1 LIGNADLSATL
12 LHSAVSQ
19 GRVDMSIPPTQ
30 GDILVVDDTPTSA
43 QLLSQILVQQGHRV
57 RAALSGPE
65 ALAAAQAA
73 PPDLILLDI
82 MMPGMNGY
90 EVCQQ
95 LKADER
101 THDIPVVFISALGEA
116 EDKLKAF
123 TVGGVDY
130 IPKPFQPKEVVAR
143 VATHMALRRA
153 QESLQVQNI
162 ELQQAKAQAEER
174 SLAAEASN
182 VALAALSAVGMA
194 VNTSLDLEAS
204 LEQAI
209 GIVLHEMQLDYGW
222 LFLSEDDG
230 RLLRLAATVGLPD
243 EFRER
248 EALTSADRCA
258 CGETAATG
266 QVGRYFGE
274 DTCARLTTYCQKHPD
289 LSAKHI
295 SLPVTARQKTIG
307 VLNLGGGHVVDLT
320 SSQYEWL
327 AAVVQQIG
335 HAVEKAALYQ
345 NVSSKAERLT
355 VLNRIST
362 IVSLSWKL
370 DQVLPLLL
378 REMARVLET
387 SLGVIV
393 LRSGGD
399 KGSYKVRTW
408 FGRWRSSIKLDTL
421 VWDELPLLNTIR
433 QTGVPLLI
441 PRAAGDERLEPLAAL
456 IEQEA
461 IQTVLTLPLIVQAHL
476 TGFIQLYTLGQP
488 RLFEVAEIELAR
500 TLTNQAAV
508 AIEKARLYEATV
520 ARYEQELE
528 IARRIQQNLLPH
540 IVPEV
545 AGLRLAGVCQPAY
558 EVGGD
563 FYDYVPLPDHR
574 LGVVVGD
581 VTGKSLP
588 AAMVMALARNTI
600 RSELV
605 NQAGPA
611 AAMTVASRWLYQ
623 DMQRG
628 TFVAAVQALI
638 APVDHVLWLVNAGQ
652 TAPLLLREGQVD
664 FLWPA
669 EAGGL
674 PLGAQPDTTYGQAQV
689 QLQSGDVL
697 LFYSD
702 GIVEGV
708 NTAGEMFGFERLE
721 SALRRLSPG
730 RTPAQI
736 LEDLLAEMKAFV
748 GKADQRDDITLVVVE
763 IE

>member
-1 LIGNADLSATL
+1 
-12 LHSAVSQ
+12 
-19 GRVDMSIPPTQ
+19 MSIPPSQ
-30 GDILVVDDTPTSA
+30 GDILIVDDTPTSVH
-43 QLLSQILVQQGHRV
+43 LLAQILAQQGHQV
-57 RAALSGPE
+57 RTALSGPE

-73 PPDLILLDI
+73 PPDLILLDV

-101 THDIPVVFISALGEA
+101 THDIAVVFISALGEA

-143 VATHMALRRA
+143 VATHIALRRA

-174 SLAAEASN
+174 SQAAEASN
-182 VALAALSAVGMA
+182 VALAALNAVGIA
-194 VNTSLDLEAS
+194 VNQSLDLEAN

-230 RLLRLAATVGLPD
+230 RLLRLAAAVGLPD
-243 EFRER
+243 EFREQ
-248 EALTSADRCA
+248 EVLTAAGRCA
-258 CGETAATG
+258 CGEIVATG

-274 DTCARLTTYCQKHPD
+274 GDCTRLSAYCQRHPD
-289 LSAKHI
+289 LSVQHI
-295 SLPVTARQKTIG
+295 SLPVMARQKPVG
-307 VLNLGGGHVVDLT
+307 VLNLGGNHVVDLT
-320 SSQYEWL
+320 PSQYEWL

-335 HAVEKAALYQ
+335 HAVEKTALYQ
-345 NVSSKAERLT
+345 NVSSKAQRLT

-393 LRSGGD
+393 LRSGAD
-399 KGSYKVRTW
+399 KGSYRVRTW

-421 VWDELPLLNTIR
+421 AWDELPLLNTIR
-433 QTGVPLLI
+433 QTGAPLLI
-441 PRAAGDERLEPLAAL
+441 PRAAGDERLKPLSTL
-456 IEQEA
+456 VEKEA
-461 IQTVLTLPLIVQAHL
+461 IQTVLTLPLIVQTHL

-488 RLFEVAEIELAR
+488 RLFEAAEIELAR

-528 IARRIQQNLLPH
+528 IARRIQQNLLPR
-540 IVPEV
+540 IVPKV
-545 AGLRLAGVCQPAY
+545 SGLRLEGVCHPAY

-563 FYDYVPLPDHR
+563 FYDYVLLPDRR
-574 LGVVVGD
+574 LGIVVGD

-600 RSELV
+600 RSELA
-605 NQAGPA
+605 NQPGLA
-611 AAMTVASRWLYQ
+611 AAMTTASRWLYQ
-623 DMQRG
+623 DIQRG

-638 APVDHVLWLVNAGQ
+638 DPEDHVMWLVNAGQ
-652 TAPLLLREGQVD
+652 TAPLLLRAGQTD
-664 FLWPA
+664 FLWPV

-674 PLGAQPDTTYGQAQV
+674 PLGTQPDTTYGQAQV
-689 QLQSGDVL
+689 QLQSGDIL

-702 GIVEGV
+702 GIVEGA
-708 NTAGEMFGFERLE
+708 NTAGEMFGFERLGA
-721 SALRRLSPG
+721 ALQRLSLG

-736 LEDLLAEMKAFV
+736 IEGLLTELEDFV
-748 GKADQRDDITLVVVE
+748 GKAEQRDDITLVVVE
-763 IE
+763 VE

>member
-1 LIGNADLSATL
+1 
-12 LHSAVSQ
+12 
-19 GRVDMSIPPTQ
+19 MSIPPIQ
-30 GDILVVDDTPTSA
+30 GDILVVDDTSA
-43 QLLSQILVQQGHRV
+43 SLYLLAQILVRYGHKV
-57 RAALSGPE
+57 RTALSGPQ

-73 PPDLILLDI
+73 PPDLVLLDI
-82 MMPGMNGY
+82 MMPEMNGY
-90 EVCQQ
+90 EVCQR

-101 THDIPVVFISALGEA
+101 THDIPVLFISALGDA
-116 EDKLKAF
+116 EDKVKAF
-123 TVGGVDY
+123 TAGGVDY
-130 IPKPFQPKEVVAR
+130 IAKPFQPQEVLAR
-143 VATHMALRRA
+143 VTTHLALRRA
-153 QESLQVQNI
+153 QESLQAQNI
-162 ELQQAKAQAEER
+162 QLKQAKAQAEER

-182 VALAALSAVGMA
+182 AALAALNAVGLA
-194 VNTSLDLEAS
+194 VNKSLDLEAD

-209 GIVLHEMQLDYGW
+209 EIVLREMQLDCGW

-230 RLLRLAATVGLPD
+230 RLLRLAAAVGLPD
-243 EFRER
+243 DFRQQ
-248 EALTSADRCA
+248 EALTSAGRCA
-258 CGETAATG
+258 CGEVVSSG
-266 QVGRYFGE
+266 QVGRHFGA
-274 DTCARLTTYCQKHPD
+274 DACTRLSVYRQKYPD
-289 LSAKHI
+289 LSAQHI
-295 SLPVTARQKTIG
+295 SLPVVARQKTVG
-307 VLNLGGGHVVDLT
+307 VLNLGGDHAVDLAP
-320 SSQYEWL
+320 SQYEWL

-335 HAVEKAALYQ
+335 HAVENAALYQ

-370 DQVLPLLL
+370 DQVLPPLL

-387 SLGVIV
+387 SLGVVV

-399 KGSYKVRTW
+399 KGSFKVRTS
-408 FGRWRSSIKLDTL
+408 FGRWRSSVKLDGL
-421 VWDELPLLNTIR
+421 AWDELPLLNTIQ
-433 QTGVPLLI
+433 QTGAPLLI
-441 PRAAGDERLEPLAAL
+441 PRAAGDERLKPLSAL
-456 IEQEA
+456 VEQEA
-461 IQTVLTLPLIVQAHL
+461 IQTVLTLPLVVQAQL

-488 RLFEVAEIELAR
+488 RLFEAAEIELAR
-500 TLTNQAAV
+500 TLTNEAAV

-545 AGLRLAGVCQPAY
+545 AGLRLAGTCQPAY

-563 FYDYVPLPDHR
+563 FYDYVPLPDRR
-574 LGVVVGD
+574 LGIVVGD

-605 NQAGPA
+605 NQPGLA
-611 AAMTVASRWLYQ
+611 AAMTAASRWLYQ
-623 DMQRG
+623 DVQRG

-638 APVDHVLWLVNAGQ
+638 APADHVLWLVNAGQ
-652 TAPLLLREGQVD
+652 TAPLLLREGQAD

-674 PLGAQPDTTYGQAQV
+674 PLGVQPDTTYSQAQV
-689 QLQSGDVL
+689 PLQSGDVL

-721 SALRRLSPG
+721 AALRRLCPG

-736 LEDLLAEMKAFV
+736 IEGLLAEMKAFV
-748 GKADQRDDITLVVVE
+748 AKAEQRDDITLVVVE
-763 IE
+763 VE

>member
-1 LIGNADLSATL
+1 
-12 LHSAVSQ
+12 
-19 GRVDMSIPPTQ
+19 MSTPPAQ
-30 GDILVVDDTPTSA
+30 GDILIVDDTPTSVH
-43 QLLSQILVQQGHRV
+43 LLAQILTRQGHQVRV
-57 RAALSGPE
+57 ALSGPE

-73 PPDLILLDI
+73 PPDLILLDV
-82 MMPGMNGY
+82 MMPEMNGY
-90 EVCQQ
+90 EVCRQ

-116 EDKLKAF
+116 DDKLEAF

-130 IPKPFQPKEVVAR
+130 IPKPFQPKEVMAR
-143 VATHMALRRA
+143 VATHLALRRA
-153 QESLQVQNI
+153 QESLQVRNI

-182 VALAALSAVGMA
+182 VALAALNAVGLA
-194 VNTSLDLEAS
+194 VNQSLDLEAD
-204 LEQAI
+204 LERAI
-209 GIVLHEMQLDYGW
+209 EIVLRETQLDYGC

-230 RLLRLAATVGLPD
+230 RLLRLATAVGLPD
-243 EFRER
+243 EFRQQ
-248 EALTSADRCA
+248 EALTPAGRCA
-258 CGETAATG
+258 CGEIVSTG
-266 QVGRYFGE
+266 QVGRHFDEGA
-274 DTCARLTTYCQKHPD
+274 CARLSPYCQKHPD
-289 LSAKHI
+289 LSVQHI
-295 SLPVTARQKTIG
+295 SLPVRAQQKTVG
-307 VLNLGGGHVVDLT
+307 VLNLGGDHVVDLT
-320 SSQYEWL
+320 PSQYEWL

-393 LRSGGD
+393 LRSGEDEGN
-399 KGSYKVRTW
+399 YKVRTW
-408 FGRWRSSIKLDTL
+408 FGRWRSSTKLDAL
-421 VWDELPLLNTIR
+421 AWDELPLLNIIR
-433 QTGVPLLI
+433 QTGAPLLI
-441 PRAAGDERLEPLAAL
+441 PRAADDERLKPLSAL

-461 IQTVLTLPLIVQAHL
+461 IQTVLTLPLVVQSQL

-528 IARRIQQNLLPH
+528 IARRIQQNLLPRV
-540 IVPEV
+540 VPEV

-574 LGVVVGD
+574 LGIVVGD

-588 AAMVMALARNTI
+588 AAMIMALARNTI

-605 NQAGPA
+605 NQPEPA
-611 AAMTVASRWLYQ
+611 TAMTVASRWLYQ
-623 DMQRG
+623 DVRPG

-652 TAPLLLREGQVD
+652 TAPLLLRDGQAD

-669 EAGGL
+669 EAGGF
-674 PLGAQPDTTYGQAQV
+674 PLGAQPDTTYSQAQV
-689 QLQSGDVL
+689 QLQSGDIL

-721 SALRRLSPG
+721 AALQRLSPG
-730 RTPAQI
+730 RAPEQMI
-736 LEDLLAEMKAFV
+736 EDLLDDMKAFV
-748 GKADQRDDITLVVVE
+748 GKAEQRDDITLVVVE

>member
-1 LIGNADLSATL
+1 
-12 LHSAVSQ
+12 
-19 GRVDMSIPPTQ
+19 MSIPPPQ
-30 GDILVVDDTPTSA
+30 GDILIVDDTPASA
-43 QLLSQILVQQGHRV
+43 NLLAQILAQQGHRT
-57 RAALSGPE
+57 RKALGGPE
-65 ALAAAQAA
+65 ALEAAQAA

-101 THDIPVVFISALGEA
+101 TRDIPVLFISALGEA

-143 VATHMALRRA
+143 VDTHLALRRA
-153 QESLQVQNI
+153 RESLRVQNI

-182 VALAALSAVGMA
+182 VALAALNEVGLA
-194 VNTSLDLEAS
+194 VNKSLDLEAD

-209 GIVLHEMQLDYGW
+209 RIVLHEMQLDHGW

-230 RLLRLAATVGLPD
+230 RLLRLVAAVGLPD
-243 EFRER
+243 EFRKQ
-248 EALTSADRCA
+248 EALTPASHCA
-258 CGETAATG
+258 CGEIVATG
-266 QVGRYFGE
+266 QVGRHFGE
-274 DTCARLTTYCQKHPD
+274 AVCTRLSAYCQKYPD
-289 LSAKHI
+289 LSAQHI
-295 SLPVTARQKTIG
+295 SLPITARQKTVG
-307 VLNLGGGHVVDLT
+307 VLNLGGGHVIDLT
-320 SSQYEWL
+320 VSQYEWL

-362 IVSLSWKL
+362 IVSLTWKL

-421 VWDELPLLNTIR
+421 AWDELPLLNTIR
-433 QTGVPLLI
+433 QTGAPLLI
-441 PRAAGDERLEPLAAL
+441 PHAAGDERLKPLSAL

-461 IQTVLTLPLIVQAHL
+461 IQTVLTLPLVVQTQL

-488 RLFEVAEIELAR
+488 RLFEAAEVELAR

-528 IARRIQQNLLPH
+528 MARRIQQNLLPRV
-540 IVPEV
+540 VPEV
-545 AGLRLAGVCQPAY
+545 TGLRLAGVCQPAY

-563 FYDYVPLPDHR
+563 FYDYVQLPDRR
-574 LGVVVGD
+574 LGIVVGD

-588 AAMVMALARNTI
+588 GAMVMALARNTI
-600 RSELV
+600 RSEMV
-605 NQAGPA
+605 NQPGPA
-611 AAMTVASRWLYQ
+611 TAMTVASRWLYQ
-623 DMQRG
+623 DMRRG

-638 APVDHVLWLVNAGQ
+638 APADHVLWLVNAGQ
-652 TAPLLLREGQVD
+652 TAPLLLREGQTD

-674 PLGAQPDTTYGQAQV
+674 PLGVQPDTTYSQAQI
-689 QLQSGDVL
+689 QLQSGDIL

-708 NTAGEMFGFERLE
+708 NMAGEMFGFDRLGA
-721 SALRRLSPG
+721 ALRRLSPG
-730 RTPAQI
+730 RVPTQI
-736 LEDLLAEMKAFV
+736 IEDLLDEMQAFV
-748 GKADQRDDITLVVVE
+748 GKAEQRDDITLVVVE

>member
-1 LIGNADLSATL
+1 M
-12 LHSAVSQ
+12 V
-19 GRVDMSIPPTQ
+19 IPPVQ
-30 GDILVVDDTPTSA
+30 GDILVVDDTLASA
-43 QLLSQILVQQGHRV
+43 RLLAQILTQQGHRV
-57 RAALSGPE
+57 RTALNGPE
-65 ALAAAQAA
+65 ALAAAQAT

-90 EVCQQ
+90 EVCRR

-101 THDIPVVFISALGEA
+101 TQDIPVVFISALGDA
-116 EDKLKAF
+116 EDKLEAF

-143 VATHMALRRA
+143 VATHLALRRA
-153 QESLQVQNI
+153 QESLQAQNI
-162 ELQQAKAQAEER
+162 ELIQAKAQAEER

-182 VALAALSAVGMA
+182 VALAALNAVGLA
-194 VNTSLDLEAS
+194 VNKSLDLEAD
-204 LEQAI
+204 LEHAI
-209 GIVLHEMQLDYGW
+209 EIVLHELQLDFGW

-230 RLLRLAATVGLPD
+230 RLLRLAAAVGLPD
-243 EFRER
+243 EFRQQEV
-248 EALTSADRCA
+248 LTAAGRCA
-258 CGETAATG
+258 CGDIMSTG
-266 QVGRYFGE
+266 QVGRYFGAGA
-274 DTCARLTTYCQKHPD
+274 CARLSAYCQSHPD
-289 LSAKHI
+289 LSVQHI
-295 SLPVTARQKTIG
+295 SLPVTARQKTVG
-307 VLNLGGGHVVDLT
+307 VLNLGGDRVVDLT
-320 SSQYEWL
+320 PSQYEWL

-335 HAVEKAALYQ
+335 HAVENAALYK

-387 SLGVIV
+387 SLGVVV
-393 LRSGGD
+393 LRSDGG

-408 FGRWRSSIKLDTL
+408 FGRWRSSVKLDGQA
-421 VWDELPLLNTIR
+421 WDELPLLTTIQ

-441 PRAAGDERLEPLAAL
+441 PHAAGDERLKPLAAL
-456 IEQEA
+456 IDQEA
-461 IQTVLTLPLIVQAHL
+461 IQTALTLPLIVQAQL

-488 RLFEVAEIELAR
+488 RLFEAAEIELAR

-520 ARYEQELE
+520 ARYERELE
-528 IARRIQQNLLPH
+528 VARRIQQNLLPR

-545 AGLRLAGVCQPAY
+545 AGLRLSGACQPAY

-563 FYDYVPLPDHR
+563 FYDYVPLPDRR
-574 LGVVVGD
+574 LGIVVGD

-605 NQAGPA
+605 NQPGLA
-611 AAMTVASRWLYQ
+611 AAMTAASRWLYQ
-623 DMQRG
+623 DVQRG

-638 APVDHVLWLVNAGQ
+638 APADQVLSLVNAGQ
-652 TAPLLLREGQVD
+652 TAPLLLRGGQAD

-674 PLGAQPDTTYGQAQV
+674 PLGVQADTTYSQAEV
-689 QLQSGDVL
+689 PLQSGDVL

-702 GIVEGV
+702 GIVEAV

-721 SALRRLSPG
+721 AALERLSPG
-730 RTPAQI
+730 RIPAQI
-736 LEDLLAEMKAFV
+736 IEGLLSEMEAFV
-748 GKADQRDDITLVVVE
+748 GKAEQRDDITLVVVE
-763 IE
+763 VE